1 MHRLFWKLFLSFWAT
16 LILFSAA
23 VMLSVSVYIDHL
35 HEQQNAPAGFKRI
48 SQHVAK
54 AQAKANAHGVEGLK
68 DWARDV
74 DRKDLVPVLVL
85 NAAGQDLLGREV
97 SPRVLEHLRRHM
109 QLQNV
114 PDAQPKAIIRMANG
128 AAYWLL
134 PDFQS
139 VTIGRF
145 LSRPRVITL
154 PLLAATL
161 VGALVCLFLA
171 RYLAAPIEQLRRAAQ
186 DYAGGDFSYRVGPSL
201 GRRRD
206 EIVDLAC
213 ALDNM
218 AERLDT
224 LIGSQRH
231 FLRDVSHE
239 LRSPL
244 ARLQAALGLAR
255 QRTGNTITP
264 ELDRIEREADCLNEL
279 IGQILSLS
287 RLETGMNAPIREPI
301 DLALLLQE
309 VVEDSRLEAQ
319 AKGCIIDLTA
329 PPPAT
334 VEGDPA
340 LLHSAIEN
348 VLRNAIRHTP
358 RETSVTVTLTIQH
371 AGNENA
377 CVIRIEDRGPGVP
390 EPMLHKIFEPFVR
403 VGEARDRESGGYG
416 LGLAIADRAI
426 RAHRGEIQAANRPG
440 GGLAVTIRLPANPG

>member
-16 LILFSAA
+16 LVLFSAA
-23 VMLSVSVYIDHL
+23 IMLSVSIYIDHI
-35 HEQQNAPAGFKRI
+35 HERQNAPTRFKSI
-48 SQHVAK
+48 FSQHVAQ
-54 AQAKANAHGVEGLK
+54 AQAKADAHGIDGLR
-68 DWARDV
+68 DWARNI
-74 DRKDLVPVLVL
+74 DRKNLVPVLVL
-85 NAAGQDLLGREV
+85 NAAGHDLLGREV
-97 SPRVLEHLRRHM
+97 SPHALEHLHRHL
-109 QLQNV
+109 QLQNL
-114 PDAQPKAIIRMANG
+114 QGSRPKPVIHMANG
-128 AAYWLL
+128 EQYWLV

-154 PLLAATL
+154 PLLVATL
-161 VGALVCLFLA
+161 VGALMCLFLA

-206 EIVDLAC
+206 EIVDLAY

-244 ARLQAALGLAR
+244 ARVQAALGLAR
-255 QRTGNTITP
+255 QRTGNTIIP
-264 ELDRIEREADCLNEL
+264 ELDRIEHEANCLNEL

-287 RLETGMNAPIREPI
+287 RLETGMHAPLREPI

-309 VVEDSRLEAQ
+309 VVEDSHLEAH
-319 AKGCIIDLTA
+319 AKGCTIDLA
-329 PPPAT
+329 ALPPAT

-358 RETSVTVTLTIQH
+358 KETSVIATLTTKH
-371 AGNENA
+371 AANENI
-377 CVIRIEDRGPGVP
+377 CVIQIADCGPGVP
-390 EPMLHKIFEPFVR
+390 EPMLDKIFEPFVR
-403 VGEARDRESGGYG
+403 VSEARDRESGGYG
-416 LGLAIADRAI
+416 LGLAIAYRAI
-426 RAHRGEIQAANRPG
+426 RAHRGEIRAINRPS
-440 GGLAVTIRLPANPG
+440 GGLAVIICLPQD

>member
-16 LILFSAA
+16 LILFSVV
-23 VMLSVSVYIDHL
+23 VMLSVSIYIDHL
-35 HEQQNAPAGFKRI
+35 HEQQNPSAGFESI

-54 AQAKANAHGVEGLK
+54 AQSKADAHGVEGLR
-68 DWARDV
+68 DWARNI
-74 DRKDLVPVLVL
+74 DRKNLVPVLVL
-85 NAAGQDLLGREV
+85 NNAGHDLLGREV
-97 SPRVLEHLRRHM
+97 SQRALERLHRHL
-109 QLQNV
+109 QQQNV
-114 PDAQPKAIIRMANG
+114 PDTHPKPIIRMANG
-128 AAYWLL
+128 DQYWLI

-145 LSRPRVITL
+145 LSRPSVITL

-161 VGALVCLFLA
+161 IGALVCLFLA
-171 RYLAAPIEQLRRAAQ
+171 RYLAAPIERLRRAAQ

-206 EIVDLAC
+206 EIVDLAY

-224 LIGSQRH
+224 LIDSQRH

-244 ARLQAALGLAR
+244 ARMHAALGLAR
-255 QRTGNTITP
+255 QRTGSSTTP

-309 VVEDSRLEAQ
+309 VVEDSHLEAH
-319 AKGCIIDLTA
+319 AKGCAIDLA
-329 PPPAT
+329 ALPPAT

-348 VLRNAIRHTP
+348 VLRNAIRHTATQ
-358 RETSVTVTLTIQH
+358 TSVTVTLTIKRSDI
-371 AGNENA
+371 ENV
-377 CVIRIEDRGPGVP
+377 CVIQIEDSGPGVP

-403 VGEARDRESGGYG
+403 VSEARDRESGGYG
-416 LGLAIADRAI
+416 LGLAIAHRAI
-426 RAHRGEIQAANRPG
+426 RAHRGEIQASNRAT
-440 GGLAVTIRLPANPG
+440 GGLAVTIRLPSKSG